1 MLCYAQSFHSVLLF
15 AIPWTVAH
23 QAPLSMGFPDQEYYS
38 ELPFPAPSSA
48 LIQEKFPAEYV
59 ITSLGS
65 PFLWGFFPYVMTFFV
80 VLIAQSC
87 PTLCNP
93 MDCSP
98 PGASVHGILQAILL
112 EQIAR
117 LSSRGS
123 SPPRDRTHVS
133 YVSCI
138 SSISRRIG
146 YLATWEAP
154 PI

>member
-23 QAPLSMGFPDQEYYS
+23 QTPLSMGFPDQEYYS
-38 ELPFPAPSSA
+38 ELPFPAPASA

-87 PTLCNP
+87 PTLCDP

-98 PGASVHGILQAILL
+98 QTPVSM
-112 EQIAR
+112 EF
-117 LSSRGS
+117 SRQES
-123 SPPRDRTHVS
+123 
-133 YVSCI
+133 
-138 SSISRRIG
+138 
-146 YLATWEAP
+146 
-154 PI
+154 

>member
-87 PTLCNP
+87 PTLCDP

-98 PGASVHGILQAILL
+98 SDSCVHGILQARILKWVA
-112 EQIAR
+112 IF
-117 LSSRGS
+117 LSRES
-123 SPPRDRTHVS
+123 SQPRD
-133 YVSCI
+133 
-138 SSISRRIG
+138 
-146 YLATWEAP
+146 
-154 PI
+154 